1 MRTVSAE
8 QFEAQCL
15 ELLDEVESGEI
26 IVVTKD
32 GKPHA
37 RLAPFEGS
45 EHLIRDAGRPD
56 EPDTVPR

>member
-1 MRTVSAE
+1 MRPVAE
-8 QFEAQCL
+8 EKFEAQCL
-15 ELLDEVESGEI
+15 ELLEVESGEI

-45 EHLIRDAGRPD
+45 EHLIRDVGPPD